1 MSKNG
6 FLNKRLIALL
16 LAVGAVII
24 TVAYVVGATISRSNA
39 KKSYARTLDY
49 MKEQCISYIEVT
61 SSDEVKSLV
70 RLTEQADVIRTDIDR
85 YTGGEGAALLQEY
98 IDSQRLAGAVITDGS
113 LDPVIERHN
122 LGSGYDDWENIIR
135 STYVS
140 GVMGYPQKI
149 YSERINKSDGC
160 YDIAAVSRTDGD
172 GVVFCYRYQNSAILE
187 SNQDPLKNMLAGY

>member
-98 IDSQRLAGAVITDGS
+98 IDS
-113 LDPVIERHN
+113 
-122 LGSGYDDWENIIR
+122 
-135 STYVS
+135 
-140 GVMGYPQKI
+140 
-149 YSERINKSDGC
+149 
-160 YDIAAVSRTDGD
+160 
-172 GVVFCYRYQNSAILE
+172 
-187 SNQDPLKNMLAGY
+187 